1 MSDSDL
7 NHYRDLCRERKT
19 HSWIW
24 SGGALAFI
32 VCAFEAYSS
41 GPSAGWP
48 WLVGAL
54 ASLFVFLW
62 GLVEYVHYDLLVSFH
77 LLPHEIRISDT
88 SDEGGFDD

>member
-1 MSDSDL
+1 MSNSKL
-7 NHYRDLCRERKT
+7 NDYRDLRRERKQ
-19 HSWIW
+19 HSWV
-24 SGGALAFI
+24 SNGGCLAFL
-32 VCAFEAYSS
+32 VCAIEAISS
-41 GPSAGWP
+41 GPTAGWP